1 MDITKYTA
9 EDLQKQC
16 NNTDILH
23 KTVQQINKDFS
34 SFGVEIEL
42 DPHVADAYWQ
52 LVDKVRF
59 EVNRMVQQN
68 SRQFFALAYRID
80 VSEKRVNDVLS
91 SEGDHGKQLACILIE
106 REVLKVLV
114 KANFRP

>member
-1 MDITKYTA
+1 MDIPQYTS

-16 NNTDILH
+16 NNADILH
-23 KTVQQINKDFS
+23 KTVQQINKDFY

-68 SRQFFALAYRID
+68 SRQFFALVYRID
-80 VSEKRVNDVLS
+80 VSEKRVNEVLS
-91 SEGDHGKQLACILIE
+91 GEGDHGKQLACILIE
-106 REVLKVLV
+106 REVLKVLF